1 MLRSL
6 LDNAPDFIGLI
17 DPTGALLFINRVVAG
32 LTPEEVIGTPMY
44 DYIPAEY
51 HSVLTEAL
59 RRVAETGEPTHYDT
73 VGMGPYGEYSYY
85 ETRLAPIIED
95 GATVAITFI
104 ATDVTVR
111 RRLEE
116 QLRTVQKM
124 DAVGKLAAGV
134 AHNFNNM
141 LMGIL
146 PNIQLAERK
155 ANAEVLPYLR
165 EAREATIRV
174 GELVRQ
180 LTLFATPRTVGALR
194 DDDLSELV
202 RRTVEICSQMFPSEI
217 AIELEID
224 ADLPRV
230 SVDAGQLEQ
239 AVLNVCLNARDALIA
254 GGPARPRMT
263 VHVTSV
269 PASELPED
277 GAQREPCDTFA
288 RVRIGDN
295 GEGMTELVMQR
306 MFEPFFTTREVG
318 KGTGL
323 GLATTYAIVREHNG
337 VVDCRSA
344 PQEGTQVDLYLPTF
358 ESAEVAVPPT
368 PAIAA
373 SERRL
378 LVLVIDDEALVRR
391 AVTRVLESAGFDVVS
406 APDGPAGLAEL
417 QRLRGRVDVV
427 LVDQSMPGM
436 RGDETVVEVRRM
448 DPAMPVVFLTAAAG
462 VPNLDRSCAVLH
474 KPVMPRDLVSAV
486 QRAVR
491 KG

>member
-1 MLRSL
+1 M
-6 LDNAPDFIGLI
+6 A
-17 DPTGALLFINRVVAG
+17 
-32 LTPEEVIGTPMY
+32 
-44 DYIPAEY
+44 
-51 HSVLTEAL
+51 
-59 RRVAETGEPTHYDT
+59 THYDT

-85 ETRLAPIIED
+85 ETRLAPIIEA
-95 GATVAITFI
+95 GEVVAITFI
-104 ATDVTVR
+104 ATDVTAR

-116 QLRTVQKM
+116 QLRMVQKM

-155 ANAEVLPYLR
+155 AHADVLPYLR
-165 EAREATIRV
+165 EARAATIRV

-180 LTLFATPRTVGALR
+180 LTLFATPRAVGALR

-202 RRTVEICSQMFPSEI
+202 RRTVEICSKMFPSEI

-224 ADLPRV
+224 AGVPAV

-239 AVLNVCLNARDALIA
+239 ALLNVCLNARDALIA
-254 GGPARPRMT
+254 RGPPRPQMT
-263 VHVTSV
+263 VHVTAI
-269 PASELPED
+269 PASELPDD
-277 GAQREPCDTFA
+277 GVQREPCEPFA
-288 RVRIGDN
+288 RVRIEDN
-295 GEGMTELVMQR
+295 GEGMTEAVKQR

-337 VVDCRSA
+337 LVDCRSTPEA
-344 PQEGTQVDLYLPTF
+344 GTQVDLYLPTF
-358 ESAEVAVPPT
+358 ERAEVALPPT

-373 SERRL
+373 GERRK

-417 QRLRGRVDVV
+417 QRLRGHVDVV
-427 LVDQSMPGM
+427 LIDQSMPGM
-436 RGDETVVEVRRM
+436 RGDETVAEVRRVE
-448 DPAMPVVFLTAAAG
+448 PAMPVVFLTGAAG

-474 KPVMPRDLVSAV
+474 KPVMPRDLVIAV
-486 QRAVR
+486 QRAIS

>member
-6 LDNAPDFIGLI
+6 LDNAPDFIGLL
-17 DPTGALLFINRVVAG
+17 DTAGALLFVNRVVPG
-32 LTPEEVIGTPMY
+32 LSPDDVPGTTMF
-44 DYIPAEY
+44 DYVPAEF
-51 HSVLTEAL
+51 HTVLAEAL
-59 RRVAETGEPTHYDT
+59 QRVVETGEPTHYDA

-95 GATVAITFI
+95 GAVVAVTYI
-104 ATDVTVR
+104 ATDITVR

-155 ANAEVLPYLR
+155 ANPEVMPYLR

-180 LTLFATPRTVGALR
+180 LTLFATPRAVGALR

-202 RRTVEICSQMFPSEI
+202 RRTVRICSQMFPSEI
-217 AIELEID
+217 AIELAID
-224 ADLPRV
+224 AELPAV

-239 AVLNVCLNARDALIA
+239 ALLNVCLNARDALIA
-254 GGPARPRMT
+254 AGPPEPRMT
-263 VHVTSV
+263 IQVTSV
-269 PASELPED
+269 PAGELPDD
-277 GAQREPCDTFA
+277 GVLRDAGGAFA
-288 RVRIGDN
+288 RVRIEDN
-295 GEGMTELVMQR
+295 GEGMTEAVKQR

-323 GLATTYAIVREHNG
+323 GLATTYAIIREHSG
-337 VVDCRSA
+337 LVDCRST
-344 PQEGTQVDLYLPTF
+344 PQEGTVVDLYVPTF
-358 ESAEVAVPPT
+358 ERAEVALPPT
-368 PAIAA
+368 EVIAPG
-373 SERRL
+373 EQRR

-391 AVTRVLESAGFDVVS
+391 AVSRVLESAGFDVVS

-417 QRLRGRVDVV
+417 QRLRGEVDLV
-427 LVDQSMPGM
+427 LIDQSMPGM
-436 RGDETVVEVRRM
+436 RGDETVAEVRRV
-448 DPAMPVVFLTAAAG
+448 DPRMPVVFLTGAAG

-474 KPVMPRDLVSAV
+474 KPVTARDLIIAV
-486 QRAVR
+486 QRAMH